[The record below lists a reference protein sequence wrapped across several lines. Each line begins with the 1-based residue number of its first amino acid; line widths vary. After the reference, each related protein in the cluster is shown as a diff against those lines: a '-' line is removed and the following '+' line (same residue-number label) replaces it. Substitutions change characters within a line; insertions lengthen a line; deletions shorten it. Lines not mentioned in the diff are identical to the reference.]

1 MNKSSNRPW
10 IDQLLCTYSWEHSKW
25 IWMYLGDTLV
35 QKVPGG
41 WHISHSLGTK
51 DYKKQNLAIP
61 LPVVYTIKVIL
72 NCPLSKGN
80 QAHHPK
86 FERPNGKT
94 QNPKFF
100 WNRSRIGAASS
111 LESSMKRILWIFESN
126 QNKWKSMTFLI
137 VLHLKPKTLLN

>member
-51 DYKKQNLAIP
+51 DYKKPNLAIP
-61 LPVVYTIKVIL
+61 LPVVYTIKVGI
-72 NCPLSKGN
+72 
-80 QAHHPK
+80 QH
-86 FERPNGKT
+86 
-94 QNPKFF
+94 
-100 WNRSRIGAASS
+100 NRSDISTYLG
-111 LESSMKRILWIFESN
+111 
-126 QNKWKSMTFLI
+126 WKSKVFSDIPLEG
-137 VLHLKPKTLLN
+137 